1 MLCVTVHLLYATVA
15 HGDFQ
20 PRRSDE
26 HLLRATEE
34 KLGLIN
40 HRRLRRSRLGSLHVF
55 RGSDQQ
61 ARQAIR
67 RLAGVSMCCVTLTAS
82 ELQKSG
88 RVD

>member
-26 HLLRATEE
+26 HLLRATE
-34 KLGLIN
+34 
-40 HRRLRRSRLGSLHVF
+40 GSLHVF

-67 RLAGVSMCCVTLTAS
+67 RLAGVCMCCVTLTAS